1 MWHRDGLFGKQAPN
15 PMPISRGSVRHALAE
30 DFNNCLQVVLRPGHI
45 TRRATRAEKQKL
57 RDQICAK
64 FRVPHA
70 SLFPYARSA
79 FFFILKALDLPKG
92 SEILLTPITIGP
104 MLEVIRALGHRPV
117 FVDLELKT
125 FCADVKDLEKKLQS
139 KPACFLCTYLFGYVP
154 DIEKLAALCREAG
167 TVMIE
172 DFSQNIGAQFN
183 GRFLGSF
190 GRAGIYSASLLKYV
204 DGYNGAFVITEDSA
218 LFQRLEAETA
228 QFTHPDSGRIAGI
241 IKTTLLWNFC
251 LQRVPFA
258 LVVFP
263 LLRLIKKWKPPLFE
277 KILGPKILMKAK
289 KNLPGYY
296 FEDICQLQC
305 KTIGKHLEKL
315 EELLVERSSLAENVI
330 RLAGKKQCEP
340 AEKPVGHTYWQLMF
354 PVQDL
359 QKARQAL
366 FEISVETGAT
376 NLFNLAETEGVH
388 LENAKKVK
396 ENHIFIPLHPWVS
409 LKQYE
414 KIFLTLAKT
423 RSAA

>member
-1 MWHRDGLFGKQAPN
+1 
-15 PMPISRGSVRHALAE
+15 
-30 DFNNCLQVVLRPGHI
+30 VVLRPGHV
-45 TRRATRAEKQKL
+45 TRRATPAEKKKL
-57 RDQICAK
+57 QNQICTK
-64 FRVPHA
+64 FNVPNA

-125 FCADVKDLEKKLQS
+125 FCADVKDLEKKLQT

-154 DIEKLAALCREAG
+154 DIEKIAALCRASG
-167 TVMIE
+167 TLMIE
-172 DFSQNIGAQFN
+172 DFSHNIGAKFN

-204 DGYNGAFVITEDSA
+204 DGYNGAFVITEDSG
-218 LFQRLEAETA
+218 LFQRIEAETA
-228 QFTHPDSGRIAGI
+228 QFTHPNSGRIAGI

-251 LQRVPFA
+251 LNRAPFA
-258 LVVFP
+258 LLVFP
-263 LLRLIKKWKPPLFE
+263 LLRLIKKWRPSLFE
-277 KILGPKILMKAK
+277 KILGPKILMKIK
-289 KNLPGYY
+289 KNLPGYF
-296 FEDICQLQC
+296 FEDVCQLQC
-305 KTIGKHLEKL
+305 EMIGRHLEKL
-315 EELLVERSSLAENVI
+315 EELLAERSRLAERVA
-330 RLAGKKQCEP
+330 RLTGKDQSEP
-340 AEKPVGHTYWQLMF
+340 ARKPSGNTYWQLLF

-366 FEISVETGAT
+366 FKIGVETGAT

-409 LKQYE
+409 SKHYE
-414 KIFLTLAKT
+414 KIFLTLAKI
-423 RSAA
+423 RRPLEKNEI

>member
-1 MWHRDGLFGKQAPN
+1 
-15 PMPISRGSVRHALAE
+15 MPISRGSVRHSLAE
-30 DFNNCLQVVLRPGHI
+30 DFVNCLRVVLRPRHV
-45 TRRATRAEKQKL
+45 TRRATAAAKQIL
-57 RDQICAK
+57 QGQICAK
-64 FRVPHA
+64 FQVPHA

-79 FFFILKALDLPKG
+79 FFFILKALEIPKG

-125 FCADVKDLEKKLQS
+125 FCADVKDLEKKLKT

-154 DIEKLAALCREAG
+154 EVEKIAALCREAG
-167 TVMIE
+167 TVMLE
-172 DFSQNIGAQFN
+172 DFSHNIGAKFN

-204 DGYNGAFVITEDSA
+204 DGYNGAFVITEDSG
-218 LFQRLEAETA
+218 LFQRLEVETA
-228 QFTHPDSGRIAGI
+228 QFTHPDSGRVAGI

-251 LQRVPFA
+251 LHRAPFA
-258 LVVFP
+258 LMVFP
-263 LLRLIKKWKPPLFE
+263 LLRLIKKWRPALFE
-277 KILGPKILMKAK
+277 KILGPKILMKIQ
-289 KNLPGYY
+289 KNLPKYF

-305 KTIGKHLEKL
+305 ETIGRHLENL
-315 EELLVERSSLAENVI
+315 EELLAERSSLAERVI
-330 RLAGKKQCEP
+330 RLAGKDQCEP
-340 AEKPVGHTYWQLMF
+340 AEKPTGHTYWQMLF

-366 FEISVETGAT
+366 FEIGVETGAT
-376 NLFNLAETEGVH
+376 NLFNLAEINEIH
-388 LENAKKVK
+388 LENARKVK

-409 LKQYE
+409 PKQYA

-423 RSAA
+423 RRSP